1 VKRVLGIAEMKAAVR
16 RQKAEG
22 RTIGFVPTMGFL
34 HEGHLSL
41 VRKSR
46 EGAGVTVVSI
56 FVNPLQFGPKEDLEE
71 YPRDIERDAR
81 LLEREGVD
89 FLFLP
94 EARGMYPEGY
104 QTTVEV
110 ARLQKNLC
118 GGSRPGHFK
127 GVATVVL
134 KLFHIVQPDVAF
146 FGQKDAQQAIIL
158 ERMVEDLNLDVKI
171 RIMPI
176 VREADGLAMSSRN
189 AYLSPE
195 DRRAA
200 VVLSGAL
207 AEAGRMFDQGE
218 LRADAIIGRVRG
230 LIEKEPRA
238 RIDYVEIVGR
248 GDLARLDTVDRDA
261 LVALAVYF
269 GRTRLIDN
277 TILATK
283 GKRK

>member
-1 VKRVLGIAEMKAAVR
+1 MKAAVR

-46 EGAGVTVVSI
+46 KSAGVTVVSI
-56 FVNPLQFGPKEDLEE
+56 FVNPLQFGPNEDLEK

-81 LLEREGVD
+81 VLESEGVD

-94 EARGMYPEGY
+94 EAREMYPEGY

-110 ARLQKNLC
+110 ARLQEDLC

-146 FGQKDAQQAIIL
+146 FGQKDAQQALIL

-207 AEAGRMFDQGE
+207 AEAGRMFDKGE
-218 LRADAIIGRVRG
+218 RRAEDIIGQVRG

-238 RIDYVEIVGR
+238 RIEYVEIVGR

-277 TILATK
+277 TILETK